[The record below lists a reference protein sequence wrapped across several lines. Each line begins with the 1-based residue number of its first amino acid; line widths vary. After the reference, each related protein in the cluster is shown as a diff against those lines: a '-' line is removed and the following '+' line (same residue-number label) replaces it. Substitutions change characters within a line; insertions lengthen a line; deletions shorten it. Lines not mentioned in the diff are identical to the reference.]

1 MAGRASAKFQI
12 SVRRAGGF
20 SLIEVLIVV
29 LIMGIVL
36 GVTGSLLGGFY
47 SMFQAS
53 EDQSSARMR
62 AQAVFNILS
71 VPIQG
76 AGIGIPSNDI
86 GSAFTFGAVS
96 FGMRGW
102 RTPLSISRDVPGATE
117 GNQLRVIY
125 GVPAGLKYVGKEI
138 KGGTQTDIAP
148 DNEDPPQRV
157 SFTRQ
162 IGNKQFSSTTGASK
176 IDPYDITWVGGSNGA
191 TSALL
196 AFPGTDMMSV
206 MVTDGYPASQSGD
219 AVREVEFETRRL
231 YYEPPLLNNETD
243 EDRPGFRSRN
253 ANTIRTNH
261 DIFLMRGGWAY
272 VDVIGREST
281 FCFLNIYDN
290 DTFDGVTVPPSATD
304 PAFSGFMIEGIAG
317 IWFDTETGADMW
329 RFVRVEVL
337 AEGDTMDE
345 GRDASRAA
353 LEGKWGPRGVTLR
366 PGVFYE
372 EFSRVFRPRN
382 LQR

>member
-1 MAGRASAKFQI
+1 
-12 SVRRAGGF
+12 
-20 SLIEVLIVV
+20 
-29 LIMGIVL
+29 
-36 GVTGSLLGGFY
+36 
-47 SMFQAS
+47 
-53 EDQSSARMR
+53 
-62 AQAVFNILS
+62 
-71 VPIQG
+71 
-76 AGIGIPSNDI
+76 
-86 GSAFTFGAVS
+86 
-96 FGMRGW
+96 
-102 RTPLSISRDVPGATE
+102 
-117 GNQLRVIY
+117 
-125 GVPAGLKYVGKEI
+125 
-138 KGGTQTDIAP
+138 
-148 DNEDPPQRV
+148 V

-162 IGNKQFSSTTGASK
+162 RGNKQFSPTTGTSK

-196 AFPGTDMMSV
+196 AFPGTDMMPAR
-206 MVTDGYPASQSGD
+206 VTGGYPASQSGD
-219 AVREVEFETRRL
+219 AERDVEFDTQRL
-231 YYEPPLLNNETD
+231 YYDPPLLPSDSGEQ
-243 EDRPGFRSRN
+243 PGFFSNN
-253 ANTIRTNH
+253 ANRIRTNH
-261 DIFLMRGGWAY
+261 DIVLLRGGWAY
-272 VDVIGREST
+272 VDVAGREST

-290 DTFDGVTVPPSATD
+290 DTFDGVTVPPSAAD

-337 AEGDTMDE
+337 AEGDTVDE